1 MGLPLL
7 VRQTQNPVSA
17 LTQRVSV
24 SFDTKLCVKIAPVI
38 FFHGIGRAQEPGVR
52 MTRKAVSHGHI
63 VYVGSD
69 LLYVE
74 QHPAVDFNGRSGFI
88 SDFPGS
94 CPPA

>member
-24 SFDTKLCVKIAPVI
+24 SFDTKSCVKIAPVI
-38 FFHGIGRAQEPGVR
+38 FFHCIGRAQEPGVR
-52 MTRKAVSHGHI
+52 MTRKSVSHGHV

-69 LLYVE
+69 LLYIE
-74 QHPAVDFNGRSGFI
+74 QHPPVDFDGRPSFV
-88 SDFPGS
+88 SDFTGG